1 MAMSVPSPL
10 PAIESS
16 LIQLWSPD
24 SGRPD
29 VLSLSLSPGSP
40 LPITP
45 RRICCNGCAKEG
57 TLVEIIFHAHNATIP
72 ELLRDR
78 AERAVTKFGRR
89 LQRAV
94 DAVVRFEDDG
104 PTRRVEIVLHA
115 PQHRNLVAEGRSRS
129 YASALKDALARLQA
143 QIPKKNPMRTR
154 VRLTT
159 LATRSA

>member
-1 MAMSVPSPL
+1 M
-10 PAIESS
+10 
-16 LIQLWSPD
+16 
-24 SGRPD
+24 
-29 VLSLSLSPGSP
+29 
-40 LPITP
+40 
-45 RRICCNGCAKEG
+45 
-57 TLVEIIFHAHNATIP
+57 EIIFHAHNAIIP
-72 ELLRDR
+72 EPLKGR
-78 AERAVTKFGRR
+78 AERAVLKFGRR

-129 YASALKDALARLQA
+129 YATALKDALARLQA

-154 VRLTT
+154 VRVSS